1 MKCLIQ
7 GRLERR
13 SKNRGS
19 ENLLI
24 KWLIITAKAYQLPII
39 RHLVI
44 VSAEGDIEPI
54 AFIFQIAACE
64 MAFHIGQRKIE
75 CAVRASPV
83 AYVSEVIGGGGRAP
97 FCKRKVQDR
106 KVVW

>member
-19 ENLLI
+19 KNLLI

-54 AFIFQIAACE
+54 ALIFQLAACE
-64 MAFHIGQRKIE
+64 MAFHIGQRTIE

-83 AYVSEVIGGGGRAP
+83 AYVAEVIGVAGRQTTSEERRVG
-97 FCKRKVQDR
+97 KER
-106 KVVW
+106 